1 MNGTTVAAFKKELA
15 DYDTSKGTIRFTRD
29 TPLPAA
35 LVRKLVES
43 ASRRERGE
51 EQRQGEEVTV
61 TIRVIEE
68 SACPT
73 DVQFLKTSAAGAA
86 GLAWVDPLHAFT
98 AAPDP
103 AAAPLTLRFRQVH
116 LDFHTS
122 PLIPDVAKDF
132 DPERYA
138 DTLARAHVDSV
149 TTFARCHHGLIY
161 YDTKAFPERRHPNL
175 RRNLLPEQVAACHRR
190 NIRVPIYVTVQWDQ
204 FTADAHPE
212 WRIVTETGALVL
224 VWRQKR
230 LLAGRRPSSGL
241 SKGHPNYGDGPPS
254 NDDQAV
260 ESS

>member
-1 MNGTTVAAFKKELA
+1 MP
-15 DYDTSKGTIRFTRD
+15 D
-29 TPLPAA
+29 
-35 LVRKLVES
+35 
-43 ASRRERGE
+43 RR
-51 EQRQGEEVTV
+51 T
-61 TIRVIEE
+61 
-68 SACPT
+68 
-73 DVQFLKTSAAGAA
+73 FLKTSAAGAA

-98 AAPDP
+98 AAPDA

-212 WRIVTETGALVL
+212 WRIVTETGALEGVL
-224 VWRQKR
+224 TV
-230 LLAGRRPSSGL
+230 LAIHHRIAPATINLDDFDTEIKLDVVHGEARKLPEGDIAALNNSFGFG
-241 SKGHPNYGDGPPS
+241 GHNV
-254 NDDQAV
+254 AV
-260 ESS
+260 TFTSV